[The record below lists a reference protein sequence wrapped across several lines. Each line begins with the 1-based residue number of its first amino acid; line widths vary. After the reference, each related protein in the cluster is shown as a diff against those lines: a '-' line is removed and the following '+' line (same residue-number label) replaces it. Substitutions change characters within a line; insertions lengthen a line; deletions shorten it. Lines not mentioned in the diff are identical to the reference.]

1 MIQTAQDNNKAMT
14 WALRGVG
21 LVLMFI
27 GFNMLMA
34 PLSVLADIVPFIG
47 NIVEVGTS
55 LIAMLMT
62 GVCGLLTIAVAWIVF
77 RPVLGVSL
85 LVVCAAIVYLI
96 FTKMKTAKA

>member
-1 MIQTAQDNNKAMT
+1 
-14 WALRGVG
+14 
-21 LVLMFI
+21 VLMFI

-85 LVVCAAIVYLI
+85 LIVCAAIVYLI
-96 FTKMKTAKA
+96 FTKTKTAKA